1 MFPEEPR
8 LSFRRVPAD
17 LDRNYL
23 ETFAVRL
30 KHAIA
35 PAVNFHCLITTDA
48 ELRRLNAQFLGKDYS
63 TDVLSFPESND
74 IAISYPRA
82 KAQAR
87 EFGHHPEDELLILML
102 HGVLH
107 LLGMDHETDGGRMAN
122 AERKW
127 RAKLG
132 LPSSLIAR
140 SEAASNAK

>member
-1 MFPEEPR
+1 M
-8 LSFRRVPAD
+8 SFRGVPAD
-17 LDRNYL
+17 LDRSYL
-23 ETFAVRL
+23 EAFAVRL

-35 PAVNFHCLITTDA
+35 PALNFHCLITTDA
-48 ELRRLNAQFLGKDYS
+48 ELRRLNARFLGKDHP

-87 EFGHHPEDELLILML
+87 EFGHRPEDEILILML

-127 RAKLG
+127 RVKLG

-140 SEAASNAK
+140 SQTVSGAK